1 MEIKAYFCIMI
12 ELTKHIEILLLEND
26 CVIVPELG
34 GFITYYQPAHYEE
47 SEGVYL
53 PPTRMV
59 GFNPQLTMNDGLLAQ
74 AYMQTHHTDFL
85 DACKM
90 IAVKVNELKE
100 SLYQEGL
107 VELSG
112 IGTLHYTMYS
122 QYEFHPLEN
131 GVMAPGL
138 YALDAFS
145 IAPLVAEVVTETVAE
160 PEMPRERRIVP
171 EKKKS
176 YSLNS
181 QWFGNAVAVVMA
193 AVLFFALSVPVEN
206 TYIDKGNYASL
217 GTDGLF
223 DAIRSQSMATALG
236 AEARRQPQQQKSNV
250 VPVVVK
256 VEKVAPALTPK
267 VETPKVETSKV
278 EAPKV
283 AVKKAETKKSETKK
297 SVAKPAVVA
306 SKKHYHLIVA
316 SLATSA
322 DAERMLKEYKQ
333 QGYAGAS
340 VLQGGGRYRISLC
353 SYAVR
358 AEAQNKLNELKKVD
372 AFKNAWMLTSK

>member
-1 MEIKAYFCIMI
+1 MI

-176 YSLNS
+176 YSLNF
-181 QWFGNAVAVVMA
+181 QWFGNAVAVVIA

>member
-1 MEIKAYFCIMI
+1 M
-12 ELTKHIEILLLEND
+12 
-26 CVIVPELG
+26 
-34 GFITYYQPAHYEE
+34 
-47 SEGVYL
+47 
-53 PPTRMV
+53 
-59 GFNPQLTMNDGLLAQ
+59 
-74 AYMQTHHTDFL
+74 
-85 DACKM
+85 
-90 IAVKVNELKE
+90 
-100 SLYQEGL
+100 
-107 VELSG
+107 
-112 IGTLHYTMYS
+112 
-122 QYEFHPLEN
+122 
-131 GVMAPGL
+131 
-138 YALDAFS
+138 
-145 IAPLVAEVVTETVAE
+145 
-160 PEMPRERRIVP
+160 
-171 EKKKS
+171 
-176 YSLNS
+176 
-181 QWFGNAVAVVMA
+181 
-193 AVLFFALSVPVEN
+193 EN

-256 VEKVAPALTPK
+256 VEKVAPAP
-267 VETPKVETSKV
+267 TPKVETSKV
-278 EAPKV
+278 ETSKVEASKV

-358 AEAQNKLNELKKVD
+358 AEAQNKLNELKKAD

>member
-1 MEIKAYFCIMI
+1 MI

-34 GFITYYQPAHYEE
+34 GFIAYYQPAHYEE

-59 GFNPQLTMNDGLLAQ
+59 GFNSQLTMNDGLLAQ
-74 AYMQTHHTDFL
+74 AYMQTHHTDFI
-85 DACKM
+85 DASKM

-100 SLYQEGL
+100 TLYNEGL

-112 IGTLHYTMYS
+112 VGTLYYTMYS

-131 GVMAPGL
+131 GITAPGL
-138 YALDAFS
+138 YALDAFP
-145 IAPLVAEVVTETVAE
+145 IAPLAAEVVTEATVQPE
-160 PEMPRERRIVP
+160 EMPERRIIP

-181 QWFGNAVAVVMA
+181 RWLGNAVAVVIA

-217 GTDGLF
+217 GTDCLF
-223 DAIRSQSMATALG
+223 DAIRSQSMATALS
-236 AEARRQPQQQKSNV
+236 AEAKVQPQQQKTNV
-250 VPVVVK
+250 MPITVK
-256 VEKVAPALTPK
+256 VEKVAPAPAQTVAAP
-267 VETPKVETSKV
+267 KV

-283 AVKKAETKKSETKK
+283 EAKTAETKKVEVKKPETPKVEIKK
-297 SVAKPAVVA
+297 PAAKPVTVA
-306 SKKHYHLIVA
+306 PKKNYHLIVA
-316 SLATSA
+316 SLATPA

-333 QGYAGAS
+333 QGHAGAS
-340 VLQGGGRYRISLC
+340 ILQGGGRYRISLC

-358 AEAQNKLNELKKVD
+358 SEAQNKLNELKKAD